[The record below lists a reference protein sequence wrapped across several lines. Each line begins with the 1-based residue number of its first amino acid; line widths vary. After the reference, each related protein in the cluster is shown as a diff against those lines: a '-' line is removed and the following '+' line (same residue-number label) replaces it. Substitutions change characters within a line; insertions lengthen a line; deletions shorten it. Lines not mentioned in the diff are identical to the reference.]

1 MAMVNFPVTFFS
13 MPALMN
19 TPKILKI
26 MKMKNIRVISKI
38 APVAI
43 LSLLITGTA
52 FSQQAASKLSDPEV
66 ASVAVVANQID
77 IGYAQIAKTR
87 SKDAEVLKFAETM
100 INDHNAVLEK
110 AGALVKKLG
119 VTPKDNDVS
128 KKLLADA
135 KKTREM
141 LESKSGEAFDKAYVD
156 NEVAYHKAVIDA
168 VEGLLIPETDN
179 AELKSLLQDVLP
191 ALKAHLGH
199 AEMLQKNMAK

>member
-1 MAMVNFPVTFFS
+1 

-19 TPKILKI
+19 TPKFLKI
-26 MKMKNIRVISKI
+26 MKMKNIRVISNI

-43 LSLLITGTA
+43 LSLLITGSA
-52 FSQQAASKLSDPEV
+52 YSQQAASKLSDPEV

-110 AGALVKKLG
+110 TGALVKKLG

-141 LESKSGEAFDKAYVD
+141 LESKSGDSFDKAYVD

-179 AELKSLLQDVLP
+179 AELKSWLQDVLP

-199 AEMLQKNMAK
+199 AEMIQKNMAK